1 MPQLISVFLMAHEI
15 FISYAAEDKPI
26 ADAVC
31 AAIEGHGIRCWYA
44 PRDVEY
50 GKDFEES
57 IVDAIAASRLVIL
70 ILTSHAND
78 SAHVK
83 REIQNASMEEV
94 AVPVL
99 PFRTEDIPLNKS
111 LRYYIGS
118 VHWLDALTP
127 PLEPHLQRLVEH
139 VKARAGKS
147 PTESKPQL
155 EPETDRSSSPSST
168 DEPEQAQS
176 HEPEIIAESTFE
188 EAPAP
193 FLEPEFEAEES
204 PSATRS
210 PNLKTLVRASAIL
223 LLVVIGGIALLV
235 GISSFLTSRSREPAN
250 PSANSD
256 AAKNPGA
263 LAGLEVRVFFNA
275 LRKDEANRIAERLR
289 RYGAQVALT
298 ERSDD
303 NRSFEGLIH
312 YYEGQGRAEEAKRIA
327 DAVSDIESFTL
338 SAGSARSS
346 TGAQFFIWVKTYR

>member
-1 MPQLISVFLMAHEI
+1 MAHEI

-31 AAIEGHGIRCWYA
+31 EAIEGHGIRCWYA

-83 REIQNASMEEV
+83 REIQNACMEEV

-147 PTESKPQL
+147 PSESKPQL
-155 EPETDRSSSPSST
+155 EPGTDRSSSASST
-168 DEPEQAQS
+168 DEPEQAQA

-188 EAPAP
+188 EEPAP
-193 FLEPEFEAEES
+193 LPEPEFEAEGS
-204 PSATRS
+204 PSATRG
-210 PNLKTLVRASAIL
+210 PNLKTFVRASAIL
-223 LLVVIGGIALLV
+223 LLVVIVGIALLL
-235 GISSFLTSRSREPAN
+235 GISSLLPSRSKPGSEPTN

-256 AAKNPGA
+256 AANNPGS
-263 LAGLEVRVFFNA
+263 LAGLEVRVFFNVQ
-275 LRKDEANRIAERLR
+275 RKNEADRIAERLR
-289 RYGAQVALT
+289 RHGARVALT

-303 NRSFEGLIH
+303 NRSFEGQIY
-312 YYEGQGRAEEAKRIA
+312 YYEGQGRAEDAKRIA
-327 DAVSDIESFTL
+327 AAVSDIESFTL
-338 SAGSARSS
+338 SSGPAKSS
-346 TGAQFFIWVKTYR
+346 EGAQFFIWVKTFR